1 MPPRAPGPP
10 PRARIGLL
18 ELDRGDDLLD
28 LQSGLGAGALV
39 CLAIDPDQHPVDID
53 DPDPV
58 RRAQLGGV
66 TRKAFCGRV
75 PEVEVTR
82 VAAAVLAHGSAKTP
96 GGVSVQKMKPAPSG
110 VCPVDLSMPHSPLL
124 IQPDVGTLN
133 ENGTPSRVMEGGV
146 AAGRA

>member
-1 MPPRAPGPP
+1 MAAAASGPP

-18 ELDRGDDLLD
+18 ELDRVDALLD
-28 LQSGLGAGALV
+28 LQAGLGAGALV
-39 CLAIDPDQHPVDID
+39 WLAIDPDQHPVDID

-82 VAAAVLAHGSAKTP
+82 VAADVLANGEHHLL
-96 GGVSVQKMKPAPSG
+96 GGVPAHRAARG
-110 VCPVDLSMPHSPLL
+110 A
-124 IQPDVGTLN
+124 PD
-133 ENGTPSRVMEGGV
+133 EG
-146 AAGRA
+146 